1 MTWGCQ
7 TATTKGDPYA
17 LNDTFMNEEDAVE
30 ARTVLMREHPG
41 WTTAPGGAGR
51 FMQAGAT
58 PMWLRW
64 DAPSG
69 QLSHG
74 PELPAAAAAEP
85 AVDRCQST
93 SSDLNNALGPALAGL
108 GPVLRVRNADLWD
121 AIGTAIIRQ
130 VIRAGQARVLY
141 QRFCQGHGESATS
154 PTESG
159 FLFPAP
165 EKVAGLS
172 PDAFAELGMAFKR
185 PALTAAAEA
194 YLAHGPQWRALPA
207 EELVSAL
214 QAVPRIGPWTAGAAA
229 ADFTGNFAV
238 YPYAD
243 LAVRTWARRA
253 APDVEWPADEAGFGT
268 LWRRLT
274 GARLSDLTLLTLA
287 WGDNHAR
294 AQPPPEQ
301 PGSRP

>member
-1 MTWGCQ
+1 
-7 TATTKGDPYA
+7 
-17 LNDTFMNEEDAVE
+17 LNDTVVNEEAAVE
-30 ARTVLMREHPG
+30 AKTVLVREHPG
-41 WTTAPGGAGR
+41 WTTVPGGAVR
-51 FMQAGAT
+51 FMQAGTA

-64 DAPSG
+64 DARSG
-69 QLSHG
+69 RLSHG
-74 PELPAAAAAEP
+74 AVLPANAEVGP
-85 AVDRCQST
+85 AVDQCQST
-93 SSDLNNALGPALAGL
+93 SSDLNNALGPALADL
-108 GPVLRVRNADLWD
+108 GSVLRVRNADLWD

-130 VIRAGQARVLY
+130 VIRAGQARSLY

-159 FLFPAP
+159 FLFPSA

-185 PALTAAAEA
+185 PALMAAAEA
-194 YLAHGPQWRALPA
+194 YLARGPHWRVLPA

-214 QAVPRIGPWTAGAAA
+214 QAVPRIGPWTAGAAS

-253 APDVEWPADEAGFGT
+253 APDVDWPTDEAGFGT
-268 LWRRLT
+268 LWRRIS
-274 GARLSDLTLLTLA
+274 GYRLSDLTLLTLA